1 MVLMVLILH
10 FSVTSPRPPSTP
22 VHTVRYI
29 YSMVSLMISLI
40 NFRNLLHTIHMA
52 LYLITHL
59 FHNKVIDR
67 NFCAHALNQI
77 FLWRVES
84 VSFGISDVRSPL
96 KANLAAAE
104 IRTPCGAA
112 AWATGPS
119 PDTGHPCFSDKCRQ
133 ISMIHD
139 ETLSQ
144 LFATLYLTYF
154 LSDAVGNLH
163 IYSGEG
169 APVVWSGSSS
179 LARPVLVVTW
189 LTSR

>member
-77 FLWRVES
+77 FLWRAES

-104 IRTPCGAA
+104 IRTPCRAA
-112 AWATGPS
+112 AQSRHGTPLLQWQVS
-119 PDTGHPCFSDKCRQ
+119 PNINDTRWN
-133 ISMIHD
+133 I
-139 ETLSQ
+139 TLSQ
-144 LFATLYLTYF
+144 LIATLYLTYF

-169 APVVWSGSSS
+169 APVVWSGSS